1 MGRKLATS
9 CIYDTVYG
17 GSKNMKGGSPM
28 TTDEMM
34 KLVINKKGFLV
45 KVFATLITQL
55 GITYYIMTNYDR
67 DKDKSKI
74 VPKTWV
80 LIVASFAII
89 LLLALVRMNI
99 YFKFAPQTY
108 PLRTRK
114 RARLRVSSCL
124 LLRFASGF
132 VFVLVFAPVF
142 FQASRST
149 RALNPWV
156 ATRGREALRCL
167 SDSQHLR

>member
-17 GSKNMKGGSPM
+17 CSKKMKGGAPM

-34 KLVINKKGFLV
+34 KLVMTKKNFLV

-67 DKDKSKI
+67 EKDKSKI

-80 LIVASFAII
+80 LVVA
-89 LLLALVRMNI
+89 
-99 YFKFAPQTY
+99 
-108 PLRTRK
+108 
-114 RARLRVSSCL
+114 
-124 LLRFASGF
+124 
-132 VFVLVFAPVF
+132 
-142 FQASRST
+142 
-149 RALNPWV
+149 
-156 ATRGREALRCL
+156 
-167 SDSQHLR
+167 

>member
-17 GSKNMKGGSPM
+17 CSKNMKGGGTPM
-28 TTDEMM
+28 TTEEIM
-34 KLVINKKGFLV
+34 KLVINKKEFLV

-67 DKDKSKI
+67 DKDKTKI

-80 LIVASFAII
+80 LVVASFAII

-99 YFKFAPQTY
+99 YLKFGLFSEKIDEVY
-108 PLRTRK
+108 
-114 RARLRVSSCL
+114 SS
-124 LLRFASGF
+124 
-132 VFVLVFAPVF
+132 P
-142 FQASRST
+142 
-149 RALNPWV
+149 
-156 ATRGREALRCL
+156 
-167 SDSQHLR
+167 